1 MKNALIK
8 DSLKEIK
15 NTYKRFL
22 SILLMAFLGVGFFAG
37 IQATSPDMV
46 NTIDKY
52 YKDQQV
58 YDVQI
63 MSTLGL
69 KDNDIQELSKINGV
83 EKVIGT
89 YETDGKI
96 EMGEKEIV
104 AKVLC
109 LEDMNTPKLLQG
121 RLPQSI
127 DECVVEENFLTFNNQ
142 KIGDT
147 IELDIAKSKN
157 DNGEEIDYLKQNK
170 LKIVGTVQSPVYISK
185 DRGNSKLGAGKVNYY
200 MYINKE
206 NINAKDIYT
215 NLYVKVKDADNYTTS
230 KDQYKETI
238 QNVKNEIDKIKSSRE
253 QARKD
258 ELVGIATKKVDDA
271 EKEFNLKKEEA
282 NKQIEDAEN
291 KLNEGKNKIAKAEA
305 EINQNEK
312 KANQEFSKAEKQ
324 LKDAK
329 NKISQSENELN
340 KKEAEANV
348 KFQNLETQKLELQNN
363 LDKINSGI
371 QTINENYENILKTLQ
386 MPNLPDTQKVI
397 LETQK
402 QNLENQKQELERNK
416 TKIESGIVQIDSGIL
431 TGKKQLE
438 EGKKQLQSAK
448 SELKKQETT
457 YQNKKSTTQKQIKQA
472 KEQIENSKK
481 ELNKG
486 MEELNSKRQEVNQQL
501 QEAEKK
507 LIDSRDQISKIE
519 KPTWYILDRETNSGY
534 ASFIQDSKSIENI
547 GKVFP
552 AVFFIVATLISL
564 TSMTRMVEEQRTQI
578 GTLKALGYNKFQI
591 ASKYIIYASLACIIG
606 GILGMCIGFVIL
618 PTIIWKMYMM
628 IYQMTD
634 VVLEFNFLYGGIGLG
649 LILVCIVGA
658 TIYSIQKEL
667 QETPAT
673 LMRPKAPKIGKRVL
687 LEKIPFIWK
696 RLSFSRKVTVRNIF
710 RYKKRVLMTIIGIMG
725 CTSLILAGF
734 GLKDSISA
742 IMPSQYGEVF
752 NYDMQINLKD
762 GLTNDQI
769 KSYMENLNKR
779 DDVVKVAE
787 TYLTSTTVKNG
798 DLEEDAQI
806 IVPKENEGLKDLITI
821 YDKKTKQP
829 INLNNDEICLTDKAA
844 QLLNVSVGDIVKL
857 KDSDGNVVEAKIG
870 NIVENYINHYVY
882 MSKELYQKLYN
893 EGILLSV
900 PTFEYEF
907 TDDYAHILITGTSR
921 DPYKLYDSLK
931 TEINKI
937 QTEGVNKDDFERIK
951 KMIYGAYVKEYNDVG
966 DIARMFLSDFMKG
979 INSFDYIEEIE
990 SIDSTLAK
998 RIFDDTFEQEK
1009 MVISVV
1015 K

>member
-1 MKNALIK
+1 MKNALMK

-15 NTYKRFL
+15 NTHKRFL

-58 YDVQI
+58 YDIQI

-69 KDNDIQELSKINGV
+69 KDSDIQEVSKINGV
-83 EKVIGT
+83 EKAIGT

-96 EMGEKEIV
+96 EIGEKEIV

-109 LEDMNTPKLLQG
+109 LEDMNTPKLLEG

-127 DECVVEENFLTFNNQ
+127 DECVVEENFLTFNNK

-147 IELDIAKSKN
+147 IELNIAKSKN
-157 DNGEEIDYLKQNK
+157 YNGEEIDYLKQNK

-200 MYINKE
+200 MYIDKE

-215 NLYVKVKDADNYTTS
+215 NLYVKVKDADKYTTS
-230 KDQYKETI
+230 KDQYKETV
-238 QNVKNEIDKIKSSRE
+238 QNVKNEIDQIKS
-253 QARKD
+253 
-258 ELVGIATKKVDDA
+258 
-271 EKEFNLKKEEA
+271 
-282 NKQIEDAEN
+282 
-291 KLNEGKNKIAKAEA
+291 
-305 EINQNEK
+305 
-312 KANQEFSKAEKQ
+312 
-324 LKDAK
+324 
-329 NKISQSENELN
+329 
-340 KKEAEANV
+340 
-348 KFQNLETQKLELQNN
+348 
-363 LDKINSGI
+363 
-371 QTINENYENILKTLQ
+371 
-386 MPNLPDTQKVI
+386 
-397 LETQK
+397 
-402 QNLENQKQELERNK
+402 
-416 TKIESGIVQIDSGIL
+416 
-431 TGKKQLE
+431 
-438 EGKKQLQSAK
+438 
-448 SELKKQETT
+448 
-457 YQNKKSTTQKQIKQA
+457 
-472 KEQIENSKK
+472 
-481 ELNKG
+481 
-486 MEELNSKRQEVNQQL
+486 
-501 QEAEKK
+501 
-507 LIDSRDQISKIE
+507 SKIE
-519 KPTWYILDRETNSGY
+519 KPTWYILDRESNSGY
-534 ASFIQDSKSIENI
+534 VSFIQDSESIENI

-564 TSMTRMVEEQRTQI
+564 TSMTRMVEEERTQI
-578 GTLKALGYNKFQI
+578 GTLKALGYNKIQI

-606 GILGMCIGFVIL
+606 GVLGMCIGFVIL

-628 IYQMTD
+628 MYQMTD
-634 VVLEFNFLYGGIGLG
+634 VVLEFNWLYGGIGLG
-649 LILVCIVGA
+649 LILMCIVEA

-673 LMRPKAPKIGKRVL
+673 LMRPKAPKMGKRVL

-742 IMPSQYGEVF
+742 IMPSQYGRVF

-762 GLTNDQI
+762 GLADDQI
-769 KSYMENLNKR
+769 KSYMENLAKR

-787 TYLTSTTVKNG
+787 TYLTSTTVENG
-798 DLEEDAQI
+798 SLDEDAQI

-844 QLLNVSVGDIVKL
+844 QLLNVSVGDTVKL

-882 MSKELYQKLYN
+882 MSKELYQKTYKTDYKTNVILLKGNNLSVEQVENMSKEFMKENEVSSVSAMSTLTEMINNMLKSLNFVVIVLIVTAGMLAFVVLYN
-893 EGILLSV
+893 LSNINISERIRELATIKVLGFYDKEVYNYISRETVILTIIGILLGLVGGYFLNYFIITTCEINMLRFVKVIHPISYIYSICITV
-900 PTFEYEF
+900 GF
-907 TDDYAHILITGTSR
+907 TLIVNVVTYFALKKI
-921 DPYKLYDSLK
+921 DMIESLK
-931 TEINKI
+931 
-937 QTEGVNKDDFERIK
+937 
-951 KMIYGAYVKEYNDVG
+951 
-966 DIARMFLSDFMKG
+966 
-979 INSFDYIEEIE
+979 
-990 SIDSTLAK
+990 
-998 RIFDDTFEQEK
+998 
-1009 MVISVV
+1009 SVE
-1015 K
+1015 

>member
-1 MKNALIK
+1 MKNALMK

-15 NTYKRFL
+15 NTHKRFL

-37 IQATSPDMV
+37 IQATSPDMI
-46 NTIDKY
+46 NTVDKY

-58 YDVQI
+58 YDIQI

-69 KDNDIQELSKINGV
+69 KDSDIQEVSKINGV
-83 EKVIGT
+83 EKAIGT

-96 EMGEKEIV
+96 EIGEKEIV

-109 LEDMNTPKLLQG
+109 LEDMNTPKLLEG

-127 DECVVEENFLTFNNQ
+127 DECVVEENFLTFNNK

-147 IELDIAKSKN
+147 IELNIAKSKN
-157 DNGEEIDYLKQNK
+157 YNGEEIDYLKQNK

-200 MYINKE
+200 MYIDKE

-215 NLYVKVKDADNYTTS
+215 NLYVKVKDADKYTTS
-230 KDQYKETI
+230 KDQYKETV
-238 QNVKNEIDKIKSSRE
+238 QNVKNEIDQIKGSKIK
-253 QARKD
+253 
-258 ELVGIATKKVDDA
+258 
-271 EKEFNLKKEEA
+271 
-282 NKQIEDAEN
+282 
-291 KLNEGKNKIAKAEA
+291 
-305 EINQNEK
+305 
-312 KANQEFSKAEKQ
+312 
-324 LKDAK
+324 
-329 NKISQSENELN
+329 
-340 KKEAEANV
+340 
-348 KFQNLETQKLELQNN
+348 
-363 LDKINSGI
+363 
-371 QTINENYENILKTLQ
+371 
-386 MPNLPDTQKVI
+386 
-397 LETQK
+397 
-402 QNLENQKQELERNK
+402 
-416 TKIESGIVQIDSGIL
+416 
-431 TGKKQLE
+431 
-438 EGKKQLQSAK
+438 
-448 SELKKQETT
+448 
-457 YQNKKSTTQKQIKQA
+457 
-472 KEQIENSKK
+472 
-481 ELNKG
+481 
-486 MEELNSKRQEVNQQL
+486 
-501 QEAEKK
+501 
-507 LIDSRDQISKIE
+507 
-519 KPTWYILDRETNSGY
+519 KPTWYILDREFNSGY
-534 ASFIQDSKSIENI
+534 VSFIQDSESIENI

-564 TSMTRMVEEQRTQI
+564 TSMTRMVEEERTQI
-578 GTLKALGYNKFQI
+578 GTLKALGYNKIQI

-606 GILGMCIGFVIL
+606 GFLGMCIGFVIL

-628 IYQMTD
+628 MYQMTD
-634 VVLEFNFLYGGIGLG
+634 VVLEFNWLYGGIGLC

-673 LMRPKAPKIGKRVL
+673 LMRPKAPKMGKRVL

-742 IMPSQYGEVF
+742 IMPSQYGRVF

-762 GLTNDQI
+762 GLTDDQI
-769 KSYMENLNKR
+769 KSYMENLAKR

-787 TYLTSTTVKNG
+787 TYLTSTTVENG
-798 DLEEDAQI
+798 SLDEDAQI

-844 QLLNVSVGDIVKL
+844 QLLNVSVGDTVKL

-882 MSKELYQKLYN
+882 MSKELYQKTYKTDYKTNVILLKGNNLSVEQVENMSKEFMKENEVSSVSAMSTLTEMINNMLKSLNFVVIVLIVTAGMLAFVVLYN
-893 EGILLSV
+893 LSNINISERIRELATIKVLGFYDKEVYNYISRETVILTIIGILLGLVGGYFLNYFIITTCEINMLRFVKVIHPISYIYSICITV
-900 PTFEYEF
+900 GF
-907 TDDYAHILITGTSR
+907 TLIVNVVTYFALKKI
-921 DPYKLYDSLK
+921 DMIESLK
-931 TEINKI
+931 
-937 QTEGVNKDDFERIK
+937 
-951 KMIYGAYVKEYNDVG
+951 
-966 DIARMFLSDFMKG
+966 
-979 INSFDYIEEIE
+979 
-990 SIDSTLAK
+990 
-998 RIFDDTFEQEK
+998 
-1009 MVISVV
+1009 SVE
-1015 K
+1015 

>member
-1 MKNALIK
+1 MKNALMK

-15 NTYKRFL
+15 NTHKRFL

-46 NTIDKY
+46 NTINKY

-58 YDVQI
+58 YDIQI

-69 KDNDIQELSKINGV
+69 KDSDIQEVSKINGV
-83 EKVIGT
+83 EKAIGT

-96 EMGEKEIV
+96 EIGEKEIV

-109 LEDMNTPKLLQG
+109 LEDMNTPKLLEG

-127 DECVVEENFLTFNNQ
+127 DECLVEENFLTFNNK

-147 IELDIAKSKN
+147 IELNIAKSKN
-157 DNGEEIDYLKQNK
+157 DDGEEIDYLKQNK

-200 MYINKE
+200 MYIDKE

-215 NLYVKVKDADNYTTS
+215 NLYVKVKDADKYTTS
-230 KDQYKETI
+230 KNQYKETV
-238 QNVKNEIDKIKSSRE
+238 QNVKNEIDQIKSSRE

-258 ELVGIATKKVDDA
+258 ELVEIATKKVDDA
-271 EKEFNLKKEEA
+271 EKELNSQKEEA
-282 NKQIEDAEN
+282 NKQIEDA
-291 KLNEGKNKIAKAEA
+291 K
-305 EINQNEK
+305 
-312 KANQEFSKAEKQ
+312 KQ

-329 NKISQSENELN
+329 NKIPQSEL
-340 KKEAEANV
+340 A
-348 KFQNLETQKLELQNN
+348 
-363 LDKINSGI
+363 KI
-371 QTINENYENILKTLQ
+371 
-386 MPNLPDTQKVI
+386 
-397 LETQK
+397 
-402 QNLENQKQELERNK
+402 
-416 TKIESGIVQIDSGIL
+416 
-431 TGKKQLE
+431 
-438 EGKKQLQSAK
+438 
-448 SELKKQETT
+448 ELKKQEV
-457 YQNKKSTTQKQIKQA
+457 NK
-472 KEQIENSKK
+472 
-481 ELNKG
+481 
-486 MEELNSKRQEVNQQL
+486 QL
-501 QEAEKK
+501 QEAEGKVA
-507 LIDSRDQISKIE
+507 DSRDQISKIE
-519 KPTWYILDRETNSGY
+519 KPTWYILDRESNSGY
-534 ASFIQDSKSIENI
+534 VSFIQDSKSIENI

-564 TSMTRMVEEQRTQI
+564 TSMTRMVEEERTQI
-578 GTLKALGYNKFQI
+578 GTLKALGYNKIQI

-606 GILGMCIGFVIL
+606 GVLGMCIGFVIL

-628 IYQMTD
+628 MYQMTD
-634 VVLEFNFLYGGIGLG
+634 VVLEFNWLYGGIGLG
-649 LILVCIVGA
+649 LILVCIVGT

-673 LMRPKAPKIGKRVL
+673 LMRPKAPKMGKRVL

-742 IMPSQYGEVF
+742 IMPSQYGKIF

-762 GLTNDQI
+762 GLTDEQI
-769 KSYMENLNKR
+769 KSYMEKLAKR

-787 TYLTSTTVKNG
+787 TYLTSTTVENG
-798 DLEEDAQI
+798 SLDEDAQI

-829 INLNNDEICLTDKAA
+829 INLNSDEICLTDKAA
-844 QLLNVSVGDIVKL
+844 QLLNVSVGDTVKL

-882 MSKELYQKLYN
+882 MSKELYQKIYKTDYKINAILLKDNNLSVEQVENLSKEFMKENEVSSVSAMSTLTEMINNMLNSLNFVVVVLIVTAGMLAFVVLYN
-893 EGILLSV
+893 LSNVNISERIRELATIKVLGFYDKEVYDYISRETVILTIIGILLGLVGGYFLNYFIITTCEINMLRFVKVIHPISYIYSICITV
-900 PTFEYEF
+900 GF
-907 TDDYAHILITGTSR
+907 TLMVNIVTYFALKKIDMIE
-921 DPYKLYDSLK
+921 SLK
-931 TEINKI
+931 
-937 QTEGVNKDDFERIK
+937 
-951 KMIYGAYVKEYNDVG
+951 
-966 DIARMFLSDFMKG
+966 
-979 INSFDYIEEIE
+979 
-990 SIDSTLAK
+990 
-998 RIFDDTFEQEK
+998 
-1009 MVISVV
+1009 SVE
-1015 K
+1015 

>member
-1 MKNALIK
+1 MKNALMK

-15 NTYKRFL
+15 NTHKRFL

-37 IQATSPDMV
+37 IQATSPDMI
-46 NTIDKY
+46 NTVDKY

-58 YDVQI
+58 YDIQI

-69 KDNDIQELSKINGV
+69 KDSDIQEVSKINGV
-83 EKVIGT
+83 EKAIGT

-96 EMGEKEIV
+96 EIGEKEIV

-109 LEDMNTPKLLQG
+109 LEDMNTPKLLEG

-127 DECVVEENFLTFNNQ
+127 DECVVEENFLTFNNK

-147 IELDIAKSKN
+147 IELNIAKSKN
-157 DNGEEIDYLKQNK
+157 YNGEEIDYLKQNK

-200 MYINKE
+200 MYIDKE

-215 NLYVKVKDADNYTTS
+215 NLYVKVKDADKYTTS
-230 KDQYKETI
+230 KDQYKETV
-238 QNVKNEIDKIKSSRE
+238 QNVKNEIDQIKGSKIK
-253 QARKD
+253 
-258 ELVGIATKKVDDA
+258 
-271 EKEFNLKKEEA
+271 
-282 NKQIEDAEN
+282 
-291 KLNEGKNKIAKAEA
+291 
-305 EINQNEK
+305 
-312 KANQEFSKAEKQ
+312 
-324 LKDAK
+324 
-329 NKISQSENELN
+329 
-340 KKEAEANV
+340 
-348 KFQNLETQKLELQNN
+348 
-363 LDKINSGI
+363 
-371 QTINENYENILKTLQ
+371 
-386 MPNLPDTQKVI
+386 
-397 LETQK
+397 
-402 QNLENQKQELERNK
+402 
-416 TKIESGIVQIDSGIL
+416 
-431 TGKKQLE
+431 
-438 EGKKQLQSAK
+438 
-448 SELKKQETT
+448 
-457 YQNKKSTTQKQIKQA
+457 
-472 KEQIENSKK
+472 
-481 ELNKG
+481 
-486 MEELNSKRQEVNQQL
+486 
-501 QEAEKK
+501 
-507 LIDSRDQISKIE
+507 
-519 KPTWYILDRETNSGY
+519 KPTWYILDRESNSGY
-534 ASFIQDSKSIENI
+534 VSFIQDSESIENI

-564 TSMTRMVEEQRTQI
+564 TSMTRMVEEERTQI
-578 GTLKALGYNKFQI
+578 GTLKALGYNKIQI

-606 GILGMCIGFVIL
+606 GFLGMCIGFVIL

-628 IYQMTD
+628 MYQMTD
-634 VVLEFNFLYGGIGLG
+634 VVLEFNWLYGGIGLC

-673 LMRPKAPKIGKRVL
+673 LMRPKAPKMGKRVL

-742 IMPSQYGEVF
+742 IMPSQYGRVF

-762 GLTNDQI
+762 GLTDDQI
-769 KSYMENLNKR
+769 KNYMEKLAKR

-787 TYLTSTTVKNG
+787 TYLTSTTVENG
-798 DLEEDAQI
+798 SLDEDAQI

-844 QLLNVSVGDIVKL
+844 QLLNVSVGDTVKL

-882 MSKELYQKLYN
+882 MSKELYQKTYKTDYKTNVILLKGNNLSVEQVENMSKEFMEENEVSSVSAMSTLTEMINNMLKSLNFVVIVLIVTAGMLAFVVLYN
-893 EGILLSV
+893 LSNINISERIRELATIKVLGFYDKEVYNYISRETVILTIIGILLGLVGGYFLNYFIITTCEINMLRFVKVIHPISYIYSICITV
-900 PTFEYEF
+900 GF
-907 TDDYAHILITGTSR
+907 TLIVNVVTYFALKKI
-921 DPYKLYDSLK
+921 DMIESLK
-931 TEINKI
+931 
-937 QTEGVNKDDFERIK
+937 
-951 KMIYGAYVKEYNDVG
+951 
-966 DIARMFLSDFMKG
+966 
-979 INSFDYIEEIE
+979 
-990 SIDSTLAK
+990 
-998 RIFDDTFEQEK
+998 
-1009 MVISVV
+1009 SVE
-1015 K
+1015 

>member
-1 MKNALIK
+1 MKNALMK

-15 NTYKRFL
+15 NTHKRFL

-37 IQATSPDMV
+37 IQATSPDMI
-46 NTIDKY
+46 NTVDKY

-58 YDVQI
+58 YDIQI

-69 KDNDIQELSKINGV
+69 KDSDIQEVSKINGV
-83 EKVIGT
+83 EKAIGT

-96 EMGEKEIV
+96 EIGEKEIV

-109 LEDMNTPKLLQG
+109 LEDMNTPKLLEG

-127 DECVVEENFLTFNNQ
+127 DECVVEENFLTFNNK

-147 IELDIAKSKN
+147 IELNIAKSKN
-157 DNGEEIDYLKQNK
+157 YNGEEMDYLKQNK

-200 MYINKE
+200 MYIDKE

-215 NLYVKVKDADNYTTS
+215 NLYVKVKDADKYTTS
-230 KDQYKETI
+230 KDQYKETV
-238 QNVKNEIDKIKSSRE
+238 QNVKNEIDQIKGSKIK
-253 QARKD
+253 
-258 ELVGIATKKVDDA
+258 
-271 EKEFNLKKEEA
+271 
-282 NKQIEDAEN
+282 
-291 KLNEGKNKIAKAEA
+291 
-305 EINQNEK
+305 
-312 KANQEFSKAEKQ
+312 
-324 LKDAK
+324 
-329 NKISQSENELN
+329 
-340 KKEAEANV
+340 
-348 KFQNLETQKLELQNN
+348 
-363 LDKINSGI
+363 
-371 QTINENYENILKTLQ
+371 
-386 MPNLPDTQKVI
+386 
-397 LETQK
+397 
-402 QNLENQKQELERNK
+402 
-416 TKIESGIVQIDSGIL
+416 
-431 TGKKQLE
+431 
-438 EGKKQLQSAK
+438 
-448 SELKKQETT
+448 
-457 YQNKKSTTQKQIKQA
+457 
-472 KEQIENSKK
+472 
-481 ELNKG
+481 
-486 MEELNSKRQEVNQQL
+486 
-501 QEAEKK
+501 
-507 LIDSRDQISKIE
+507 
-519 KPTWYILDRETNSGY
+519 KPTWYILDRESNSGY
-534 ASFIQDSKSIENI
+534 VSFIQDSESIENI

-564 TSMTRMVEEQRTQI
+564 TSMTRMVEEERTQI
-578 GTLKALGYNKFQI
+578 GTLKALGYNKIQI

-606 GILGMCIGFVIL
+606 GFLGMCIGFVIL

-628 IYQMTD
+628 MYQMTD
-634 VVLEFNFLYGGIGLG
+634 VVLEFNWLYGGIGLC

-673 LMRPKAPKIGKRVL
+673 LMRPKAPKMGKRVL

-742 IMPSQYGEVF
+742 IMPSQYGRVF

-762 GLTNDQI
+762 GLTDDQI
-769 KSYMENLNKR
+769 KNYMEKLAKR

-787 TYLTSTTVKNG
+787 TYLTSTTVENG
-798 DLEEDAQI
+798 SLDEDAQI

-844 QLLNVSVGDIVKL
+844 QLLNVSVGDTVKL

-882 MSKELYQKLYN
+882 MSKELYQKTYKTDYKTNVILLKGNNLSVEQVENMSKEFMEENEVSSVSAMSTLTEMINNMLKSLNFVVIVLIVTAGMLAFVVLYN
-893 EGILLSV
+893 LSNINISERIRELATIKVLGFYDKEVYNYISRETVILTIIGILLGLVGGYFLNYFIITTCEINMLRFVKVIHPISYIYSICITV
-900 PTFEYEF
+900 GF
-907 TDDYAHILITGTSR
+907 TLIVNVVTYFALKKI
-921 DPYKLYDSLK
+921 DMIESLK
-931 TEINKI
+931 
-937 QTEGVNKDDFERIK
+937 
-951 KMIYGAYVKEYNDVG
+951 
-966 DIARMFLSDFMKG
+966 
-979 INSFDYIEEIE
+979 
-990 SIDSTLAK
+990 
-998 RIFDDTFEQEK
+998 
-1009 MVISVV
+1009 SVE
-1015 K
+1015 